1 MNHLEQL
8 CSFLGELNEA
18 KISYHLQM
26 VSECNDSI
34 LIEIAIPGERWE
46 VEFCI
51 DGHIY
56 VEKFISNGEIY
67 EASELRKLFE
77 HT

>member
-1 MNHLEQL
+1 MNYLGKL

-26 VSECNDSI
+26 VSECDDGI

-46 VEFCI
+46 VEFCV
-51 DGHIY
+51 DGSIY
-56 VEKFISNGEIY
+56 VEKFISTGRIY
-67 EASELRKLFE
+67 DASELHSLFE
-77 HT
+77 

>member
-1 MNHLEQL
+1 MNFLAKL

-18 KISYHLQM
+18 KICYHLQM
-26 VSECNDSI
+26 VSECDDSI

-46 VEFCI
+46 VEFDI

-56 VEKFISNGEIY
+56 VEKFISTGEIY
-67 EASELRKLFE
+67 DANELRKLFE
-77 HT
+77 